1 MGHYSRCS
9 LLARKLV
16 SMGYEVALHCYED
29 NGAMGDS
36 GGGDFGAV
44 EVGVAESSP
53 ESSAWYAGENLEG
66 YLEGIDW
73 VIIDSY
79 QAPYEVYAR
88 ALARV
93 RGVIVIDDIARM
105 VFPSGCIILN
115 GGVDT
120 ARLYVGQEC
129 RVYAGVEFMIC
140 DERFSEMA
148 RAGHRLGAGEAG
160 QNQGAISERRQVE
173 HLLLCF
179 GGSDAGDLSYRA
191 YRELEEILCELGV
204 RCVSVIVGGFYA
216 GRFSYEVETRLP
228 CVVYRDISAE
238 EVSEVFARSDLA
250 ISAGGRMLNEL
261 LLSQVPTLA
270 LPIAPNQEHQV
281 ACYAKMGALLPSR
294 LENLRKDFTRAL
306 DFVPDFAL
314 REQFGIKLESTL
326 KEILC

>member
-29 NGAMGDS
+29 NGGVGDS
-36 GGGDFGAV
+36 D
-44 EVGVAESSP
+44 P
-53 ESSAWYAGENLEG
+53 ESAPWYVGENLEG

-79 QAPYEVYAR
+79 QAPYGVYAR

-140 DERFSEMA
+140 DERFSEVA

-216 GRFSYEVETRLP
+216 GRFSHEVETRLP
-228 CVVYRDISAE
+228 CMVHRDIGAK
-238 EVSEVFARSDLA
+238 EVAEVFARSDLA

-281 ACYAKMGALLPSR
+281 ACYAKMGALLSTS

-306 DFVPDFAL
+306 EFVPNFAL
-314 REQFGIKLESTL
+314 RKQFGIKLESTL

>member
-29 NGAMGDS
+29 NGGAGDS
-36 GGGDFGAV
+36 D
-44 EVGVAESSP
+44 SK
-53 ESSAWYAGENLEG
+53 SAPWYAGENLEG

-140 DERFSEMA
+140 DERFFEIA
-148 RAGHRLGAGEAG
+148 RAGHRLGHCDGAGEAG
-160 QNQGAISERRQVE
+160 QNQGAKSERRQVE

-179 GGSDAGDLSYRA
+179 GGSDAEDLSYRA
-191 YRELEEILCELGV
+191 YRELEEILCEVGV

-216 GRFSYEVETRLP
+216 GRFSHEVETKLP

-238 EVSEVFARSDLA
+238 EVAEVFARSDLA

-270 LPIAPNQEHQV
+270 LPIALNQEHQV

-294 LENLRKDFTRAL
+294 LENLREDFTRAL
-306 DFVPDFAL
+306 DFVPNFAL

>member
-29 NGAMGDS
+29 SGSARDS
-36 GGGDFGAV
+36 D
-44 EVGVAESSP
+44 P
-53 ESSAWYAGENLEG
+53 ESAPWYAGENLEG
-66 YLEGIDW
+66 YLGSIDW

-93 RGVIVIDDIARM
+93 REVIVIDDIARM
-105 VFPSGCIILN
+105 VFPSGCIVLN

-140 DERFSEMA
+140 DERFSEVA

-191 YRELEEILCELGV
+191 YRELEEILCEVGV
-204 RCVSVIVGGFYA
+204 KCVSVIVGGFYA
-216 GRFSYEVETRLP
+216 GRFSHEVETRLP
-228 CVVYRDISAE
+228 CVVYRDISAK
-238 EVSEVFARSDLA
+238 EVAEIFARSDLA

-306 DFVPDFAL
+306 EFVPDFAL

>member
-9 LLARKLV
+9 LLAHKLE

-105 VFPSGCIILN
+105 VFPKGCIILN

-140 DERFSEMA
+140 DERFFEVAHA
-148 RAGHRLGAGEAG
+148 RHCAGAGEKKP
-160 QNQGAISERRQVE
+160 NQKAVRKQVE

-179 GGSDAGDLSYRA
+179 GGSDAEDLSYRA
-191 YRELEEILCELGV
+191 YRELEEILCEVGV

-216 GRFSYEVETRLP
+216 GRFSHEVETRLP
-228 CVVYRDISAE
+228 CVVYRDIGAK
-238 EVSEVFARSDLA
+238 EVAEVFARSDLA

-270 LPIAPNQEHQV
+270 LPTALNQEHQV
-281 ACYAKMGALLPSR
+281 ACYAKIGALLPSR
-294 LENLRKDFTRAL
+294 LENLREDFARAL
-306 DFVPDFAL
+306 EFVPDFAL
-314 REQFGIKLESTL
+314 REQFGIKLESIL